1 MRYKI
6 ANILFGGSVAFSNYP
21 ALCYRTVDGC
31 AWKANDADV
40 LRIAPHSHIDFTT
53 YFNALSVM
61 KWKRYSVATE
71 YFLSFDYRGGGFRSF
86 KLQRGV
92 MTGLRLSCLTLK
104 PNIPNRRIGVISRFG
119 LACWRVKCFMG
130 FRFSLIIR

>member
-31 AWKANDADV
+31 AWKASDTDV

-71 YFLSFDYRGGGFRSF
+71 YYLSFDYR
-86 KLQRGV
+86 
-92 MTGLRLSCLTLK
+92 
-104 PNIPNRRIGVISRFG
+104 
-119 LACWRVKCFMG
+119 
-130 FRFSLIIR
+130 